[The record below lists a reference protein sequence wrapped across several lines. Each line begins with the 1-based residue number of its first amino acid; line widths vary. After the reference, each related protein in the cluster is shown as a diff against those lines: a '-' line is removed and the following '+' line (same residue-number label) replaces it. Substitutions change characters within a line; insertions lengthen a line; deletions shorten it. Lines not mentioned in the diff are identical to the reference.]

1 MSGRNAR
8 ANDWDLLE
16 VFYPVARNHHMA
28 PGRAS
33 SVWWRRRELNP
44 GPKIVS
50 ALRLHV

>member
-1 MSGRNAR
+1 MSRRNAR

-16 VFYPVARNHHMA
+16 VSYPVARNHHMA

-44 GPKIVS
+44 GPKTFS
-50 ALRLHV
+50 TTALHV